1 MTYFMPLLS
10 FYIPWKHLWF
20 SDVFGG
26 YQKRR
31 VTWNA
36 DFEHTSYI
44 ENENIHKL
52 SCKHSFLG
60 LTVYTKHSKDIHVN
74 LGRVSTGPCSA
85 QVKVN
90 KERTSAFCSKK
101 HFFYHEA
108 SNMHNY
114 KKIFQCIF
122 PISFFPFLFHFDF
135 IRHLFLDQNS
145 Y

>member
-90 KERTSAFCSKK
+90 KERTSAFCNKK
-101 HFFYHEA
+101 HFFFTTKQVICITIKKF
-108 SNMHNY
+108 SNVF
-114 KKIFQCIF
+114 FQ
-122 PISFFPFLFHFDF
+122 FHFF
-135 IRHLFLDQNS
+135 HFFSILTSLDIFS
-145 Y
+145 